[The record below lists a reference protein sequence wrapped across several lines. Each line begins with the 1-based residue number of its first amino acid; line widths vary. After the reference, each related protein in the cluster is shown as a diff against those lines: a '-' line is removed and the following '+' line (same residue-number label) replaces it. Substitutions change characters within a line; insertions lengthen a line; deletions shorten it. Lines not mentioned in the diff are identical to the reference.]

1 MRRGCSNRAPAR
13 CPTRRR
19 WEAAGLADFR
29 LAAAKRVRSVTPCYS
44 SDNKVTKRFSAKR
57 RNSRELR
64 WLKRDQAG
72 YDVMVR
78 RRRRGS
84 GFSRTWAW

>member
-1 MRRGCSNRAPAR
+1 MRHGCSNRALAR
-13 CPTRRR
+13 CPTRRHG
-19 WEAAGLADFR
+19 EAVWLADFR
-29 LAAAKRVRSVTPCYS
+29 LAAALRVRSVTPCYS
-44 SDNKVTKRFSAKR
+44 SDNKVTKRCSAKR
-57 RNSRELR
+57 RNSRGPR

-72 YDVMVR
+72 YDVMAR